1 MWNVIKAKRQL
12 KLTVGV
18 IKSRTSR
25 TSRTLEVHVTVDNAS
40 DFLSIACPF
49 FSSLPAIFP
58 YSWDFTSIDKLSPF
72 IS

>member
-1 MWNVIKAKRQL
+1 MWNVVKAKKL

-40 DFLSIACPF
+40 DFSVSHEVISLF
-49 FSSLPAIFP
+49 QLPAIFLG
-58 YSWDFTSIDKLSPF
+58 FTSIDKLCSL